1 LLLQIPEPERGPPV
15 LRTIIKKE
23 LLENLLTYRF
33 PLFFVICA
41 ALVPTSLYVNSL
53 DYAKRL
59 SEHNE
64 QTRLA
69 NDALGASRMW
79 EIHMGT
85 IPIKGFRRPAPLS
98 IFATGFESSLPRY
111 YEFLADGYKAGETS
125 VADESI
131 LSVSGRFDF
140 VFIIQMVVSLMV
152 LLLAS
157 DLVAGEKELGTLR
170 GVLSNSVPRHII
182 LIGKL
187 LGGFFAV
194 WLPFAIAF
202 LIGCIVL
209 SITPFPLSDGQIAL
223 RVVVIF
229 LAASLFILSYFTLG
243 LMVSASASRTR
254 TTLVAILLV
263 WIFFQLVIPKV
274 SDMVASVLYPI
285 RTETVVSMQKS
296 LIVKS
301 LDEEKAKLLGK
312 QYETIFGKGAAFTN
326 DLPQG
331 PGLNEW
337 TSSKNN
343 TDREYRDRKA
353 EQLRQVEDG
362 YRREKR
368 AQLSI
373 AGSLSLV
380 SPSAAF
386 TRFLTDLCGT
396 GEIDKEKYQAAVKA
410 HQQTLDAEL
419 YSHVNKTTL
428 ILPGGGS
435 GSSSSIDK
443 FVDLKTLP
451 EFSMTRA
458 SFSEVLAGNA
468 GSLISIAFW
477 LVAPFA
483 VAYVKFLRYDVR

>member
-1 LLLQIPEPERGPPV
+1 MI
-15 LRTIIKKE
+15 RTIIKKE

-33 PLFFVICA
+33 PLFFIICA
-41 ALVPTSLYVNSL
+41 ALVPTSLYVNYL

-59 SEHNE
+59 SDHNE

-69 NDALGASRMW
+69 DNALAASRMW

-85 IPIKGFRRPAPLS
+85 IPIKGFRPPSPLS

-111 YEFLADGYKAGETS
+111 YEFLADGYRAGETS
-125 VADESI
+125 VGDESI
-131 LSVSGRFDF
+131 LSVSGKFDF

-170 GVLSNSVPRHII
+170 GVFSNSVPRHS
-182 LIGKL
+182 LLVGKL

-194 WLPFAIAF
+194 WLPFAISF
-202 LIGCIVL
+202 LIGAIIL
-209 SITPFPLSDGQIAL
+209 SLTPYPFSEGEIGL
-223 RVVVIF
+223 RVLVIF
-229 LAASLFILSYFTLG
+229 LSASIFIFSYFTLG
-243 LMVSASASRTR
+243 LMVSASAARARTA
-254 TTLVAILLV
+254 LVAILLV
-263 WIFFQLVIPKV
+263 WIFFQLVIPRI

-301 LDEEKAKLLGK
+301 LDEEKARLLGK
-312 QYETIFGKGAAFTN
+312 QYETIFGKGTPFTT

-331 PGLNEW
+331 PALNEW
-337 TSSKNN
+337 TAFKNT
-343 TDREYRDRKA
+343 TDQQYRDRKA
-353 EQLRQVEDG
+353 GQLRQLEDA
-362 YRREKR
+362 YRSEKR
-368 AQLSI
+368 TQLSI

-396 GEIDKEKYQAAVKA
+396 GEIDKERYQAAVNA
-410 HQQTLDAEL
+410 HQQTLDAGL

-451 EFSMTRA
+451 GFYLTRA
-458 SFSEVLAGNA
+458 AFAEVVAGNA